1 MSIQSICVFCGA
13 SPGFNPAYRAAATE
27 LGKLFSG
34 SGVQL
39 VYGGGGSGLM
49 GIVANSVLEA
59 GGEVTGVIPDYLQDR
74 ELGHQKLT
82 RLEVVSSMHERKRRM
97 FDLADGI
104 VVLPG
109 GVGTLE
115 EALEVITW
123 KQLGMHN
130 KPIVILNVQKYW
142 QKLNELIAET
152 IEEGFAAPPTR
163 DLYELVDIP
172 SHVIPTLERIQQ
184 NPINTDL
191 ARS

>member
-1 MSIQSICVFCGA
+1 
-13 SPGFNPAYRAAATE
+13 
-27 LGKLFSG
+27 
-34 SGVQL
+34 VQL

-49 GIVANSVLEA
+49 GIIADSVLES
-59 GGEVTGVIPDYLQDR
+59 GGKVIGVIPDYLKER
-74 ELGHQKLT
+74 ELGHQRLT
-82 RLEVVSSMHERKRRM
+82 RLEVVSSMHDRKRRM

-130 KPIVILNVQKYW
+130 KPIIILNVQQYW
-142 QKLNELIAET
+142 QKLDELIAAT
-152 IEEGFAAPPTR
+152 IEHGFAAPPTR
-163 DLYELVDIP
+163 DLYELVG
-172 SHVIPTLERIQQ
+172 STSEVLPTLERMHQ

-191 ARS
+191 ARL